1 MTDPHSPL
9 RIEELRRARAA
20 ARIGRSIEYFESV
33 DSTNSVAHRLAD
45 AGAAEGTVVIAET
58 QTKGR
63 GRLGRNW
70 VSPAFRNL
78 YASVVLRPLIGA
90 ALAPQV
96 GLVVGVAVA
105 ETVRQWAPG
114 AGIKWPNDV
123 LIDGRK
129 VAGTLPEM
137 EVVDGHV
144 RYVIA
149 GIGVNLNSP
158 PEDFPPEVRDI
169 AVALRTAVG
178 APIDRTAFTIRLL
191 SQLQERY
198 DQFLSDGFAAVRP
211 LWQRLSCLAGRQVCI
226 DDGTRQ
232 YTGVVVGL
240 ADDGALELRDADGRD
255 IRIVAADVTIIGG
268 YGASARPSAPSAR
281 AEKEES

>member
-1 MTDPHSPL
+1 MTEPHSPL
-9 RIEELRRARAA
+9 RIEELQRACAA

-45 AGAAEGTVVIAET
+45 GGAAEGTVVIAET

-63 GRLGRNW
+63 GRLGRSW

-78 YASVVLRPLIGA
+78 YASVVLRPLLGP

-129 VAGTLPEM
+129 VAGTLTEM
-137 EVVDGHV
+137 DVVHGHV
-144 RYVIA
+144 RFVIA
-149 GIGVNLNSP
+149 GIGVNLNSQ

-169 AVALRTAVG
+169 AVALGTAIG

-198 DQFLSDGFAAVRP
+198 DQFLSDGFVAMRL
-211 LWQRLSCLAGRQVCI
+211 LWERLSCLTGRQVCI
-226 DDGTRQ
+226 DDGNQR
-232 YTGVVVGL
+232 YTGIVTGL
-240 ADDGALELRDADGRD
+240 ADDGTLELRDAAGRD
-255 IRIVAADVTIIGG
+255 IRVIAADVTVIGG
-268 YGASARPSAPSAR
+268 YGASPQPSASSARPER
-281 AEKEES
+281 EES